1 MITVI
6 IGTNAK
12 SGSTAVIADTYIEE
26 LKKSGS
32 DYQVLNLADLP
43 SDFLHGEMYFNR
55 SASFED
61 IQEKYLFPTEKYVL
75 ILPEYNGG
83 IPGIFK
89 LMIDASDITKA
100 WWGKKA
106 ALCGLSAGRAGNLR
120 GLDNLTNI
128 LNYLKVD
135 VLKNKLPISRIN
147 EVVVD
152 DSMVDEETKTL
163 IQSQIRELLKF

>member
-1 MITVI
+1 MVTVI

-12 SGSTAVIADTYIEE
+12 SGSTAAIADTYIQE
-26 LKKSGS
+26 LKRSGCA
-32 DYQVLNLADLP
+32 YQLLNLSDLP
-43 SDFLHGEMYFNR
+43 SDFLHAEMYFNR

-61 IQEKYLFPTEKYVL
+61 IQKKYLFPTEKYIL
-75 ILPEYNGG
+75 LLPEYNGG

-147 EVVVD
+147 EIVVHGDLVD
-152 DSMVDEETKTL
+152 DETKIL
-163 IQSQIRELLKF
+163 IQSQVKELLEF